1 MAAAH
6 ILILD
11 DHEVVRR
18 GPLRSPGLAYLWRG
32 SGWNSGC
39 GKSESPAAKIAFK
52 LPLSRNDASE
62 PDVARQEN
70 TVQSA

>member
-11 DHEVVRR
+11 DHEVVRC
-18 GPLRSPGLAYLWRG
+18 GPLRSPGLAYL
-32 SGWNSGC
+32 
-39 GKSESPAAKIAFK
+39 AKIAFK